1 MKTKAVL
8 RDLLHAMI
16 LRLNSLRGQ
25 HVSIKRGER
34 REETQECRTMWS
46 NSAKVPISHAE
57 LMVLALNKV
66 LVLSVLPFSVP
77 LCHSYNA
84 FSVRIFFFLLQIQQK
99 MSGKAGKD

>member
-25 HVSIKRGER
+25 HVSIKR
-34 REETQECRTMWS
+34 REEIQEFRTIWS

-57 LMVLALNKV
+57 HMVLALNKV
-66 LVLSVLPFSVP
+66 SLLSVLLD
-77 LCHSYNA
+77 LCSCLGPK
-84 FSVRIFFFLLQIQQK
+84 S
-99 MSGKAGKD
+99 